1 MPRRL
6 IGMLIVLLVVLPGN
20 IGAHA
25 KLIKSE
31 PKRDAVL
38 STAPLRVHLWFQGR
52 IEARFSQMSVWDATG
67 KQVDTRD
74 VQVSKEDAA
83 SVSIG
88 LAPLTP
94 GTYTVKY
101 RILSVDSHMSEG
113 QFFFLLEDR
122 K

>member
-6 IGMLIVLLVVLPGN
+6 IGMLIVLLVVLPAN

-25 KLIKSE
+25 KLIRSE

-38 STAPLRVHLWFQGR
+38 STAPLRVQLWFQGR
-52 IEARFSQMSVWDATG
+52 IEARFSQLSVWDATG
-67 KQVDTRD
+67 KQVDTLD
-74 VQVSKEDAA
+74 VQVNKEDAA

-101 RILSVDSHMSEG
+101 RILSVDSHISEG
-113 QFFFLLEDR
+113 QFFFTFADR